1 MLIHYCNDKISH
13 PGDKGNVFIFSKK
26 EKKRKEQRNHRRPA
40 FTIQELDQSKWNTLF
55 ASSFSKSFYPGNGRP
70 PMYLN
75 YKGPRVQGIGSCY
88 RDWLLAL
95 KNDHSHQSATIQRE
109 VSSDWILENVSKEHK
124 TLQQDQSK
132 SQFMW
137 IKVAYINK

>member
-1 MLIHYCNDKISH
+1 
-13 PGDKGNVFIFSKK
+13 
-26 EKKRKEQRNHRRPA
+26 
-40 FTIQELDQSKWNTLF
+40 LF